1 VKNSLSIMILVVAGF
16 CACVTAQSTN
26 LVRTGGLNTAADS
39 SGVNSVRLCRVGADS
54 IAGVRQLIQFDQI
67 KVFTDSIKAFKGS
80 LVSMTWSALT
90 VNNGWRSIPVE
101 RSAARS
107 IELYRRNAKGG
118 VFSGALVGTVIGS
131 FVCVAITATYG
142 ICHSVGFGESKQDPT
157 FVAVWTVP
165 ACTLIGSILGYSHHK
180 KVATLTPDEFWERYQ
195 RQ

>member
-1 VKNSLSIMILVVAGF
+1 VKFSVSILVLVVAGF
-16 CACVTAQSTN
+16 CACVKAQSTN
-26 LVRTGGLNTAADS
+26 PVLAGGPFMIEDNTGI
-39 SGVNSVRLCRVGADS
+39 NSARLYPAGADS
-54 IAGVRQLIQFDQI
+54 LTGIRQLIQFDQI

-90 VNNGWRSIPVE
+90 VNNGWRTIPVE

-118 VFSGALVGTVIGS
+118 VFRGALVGTVIGS
-131 FVCVAITATYG
+131 LVCVAITATYG
-142 ICHSVGFGESKQDPT
+142 ICHSDGFGESMQDPM

-165 ACTLIGSILGYSHHK
+165 ACTLVGSILGYSHHE